1 MRRLTYRLTRSVDA
15 TVFLSEAESGH
26 PPKTEAVV
34 IRPRVGSGGDVSVF
48 SLRQITAE
56 MLRAEAER
64 DANRDDSDLDALT
77 QGDPWAVLRAELL
90 DLAFVFPDYAPA
102 EFDTARASRLL
113 ELLTVTIGKLRDELK
128 TIAQRLLEIDS
139 DAALQYLHPDAAT
152 PPATTRPSEEID
164 TFAKLS
170 DELRTIAQRLAEVDF
185 EAKLQLLKPAVVTSP
200 ATTRPSEEIDTFGKW
215 RDELRTIAQRL
226 AEVDSEAILQ
236 LLKPAVVTSPATT
249 RASEEINL
257 DRLRETLE
265 KNTESRAV
273 PAAAPSHALVDEPFF
288 VTPEARLSRL
298 WLAGL
303 ETAKFAFNRRTGL
316 WLYRMDGREIVALP
330 SRDGV
335 EPPDDSSLELFD
347 VIRSTKADGDTPDFI
362 IRGPH
367 GSKTAVRVKG
377 SSALRRTR
385 ATRPRQI
392 SAAIAALEA
401 RQNGNHVA
409 GRYAVVAGT
418 LGIPPE
424 KPVVVQR
431 LVASVTNLISNPETE
446 VLVRFLAPREVGID
460 KVIERVSNRER
471 PATKT
476 RRARKGK

>member
-152 PPATTRPSEEID
+152 SPATTRPSEEID
-164 TFAKLS
+164 TFGKLS

-185 EAKLQLLKPAVVTSP
+185 EAK
-200 ATTRPSEEIDTFGKW
+200 
-215 RDELRTIAQRL
+215 
-226 AEVDSEAILQ
+226 LQ

>member
-170 DELRTIAQRLAEVDF
+170 
-185 EAKLQLLKPAVVTSP
+185 
-200 ATTRPSEEIDTFGKW
+200 
-215 RDELRTIAQRL
+215 DELRTIAQRL

>member
-15 TVFLSEAESGH
+15 SVFVSEAESGQ
-26 PPKTEAVV
+26 PTKTEAVV

-48 SLRQITAE
+48 ALRQITAE

-90 DLAFVFPDYAPA
+90 DLALVFPDYTPA

-113 ELLTVTIGKLRDELK
+113 ELLTVTIGKLRDELR

-164 TFAKLS
+164 TLAKLR
-170 DELRTIAQRLAEVDF
+170 DELRTIAQRLAEVNS

-200 ATTRPSEEIDTFGKW
+200 ATTRT
-215 RDELRTIAQRL
+215 
-226 AEVDSEAILQ
+226 
-236 LLKPAVVTSPATT
+236 
-249 RASEEINL
+249 SEEINL

-265 KNTESRAV
+265 INTESRAV

-303 ETAKFAFNRRTGL
+303 ETAKFAFNKRTGL
-316 WLYRMDGREIVALP
+316 WLHRMDGREIIALP
-330 SRDGV
+330 SSDGV
-335 EPPDDSSLELFD
+335 HPTWDGLLELFD
-347 VIRSTKADGDTPDFI
+347 ITRSPKVDADTPDFI
-362 IRGPH
+362 IRVTDG
-367 GSKTAVRVKG
+367 GRLEARVK
-377 SSALRRTR
+377 SYSALRRTR

-418 LGIPPE
+418 LGMPPE

-431 LVASVTNLISNPETE
+431 LVASVTNLISNPET
-446 VLVRFLAPREVGID
+446 VALVRFLAPEQVNID
-460 KVIERVSNRER
+460 KVITQVLNREK
-471 PATKT
+471 PAIKT
-476 RRARKGK
+476 RKAEKK

>member
-200 ATTRPSEEIDTFGKW
+200 ATTRP
-215 RDELRTIAQRL
+215 
-226 AEVDSEAILQ
+226 
-236 LLKPAVVTSPATT
+236 
-249 RASEEINL
+249 SEEINL

>member
-185 EAKLQLLKPAVVTSP
+185 EAK
-200 ATTRPSEEIDTFGKW
+200 
-215 RDELRTIAQRL
+215 
-226 AEVDSEAILQ
+226 LQ

>member
-170 DELRTIAQRLAEVDF
+170 DELRTIAQRLAEVNS
-185 EAKLQLLKPAVVTSP
+185 EAK
-200 ATTRPSEEIDTFGKW
+200 
-215 RDELRTIAQRL
+215 
-226 AEVDSEAILQ
+226 LQ

-303 ETAKFAFNRRTGL
+303 ETAKFAFNKRTGL
-316 WLYRMDGREIVALP
+316 WLHRMDGREIIALP
-330 SRDGV
+330 SSDGV

>member
-15 TVFLSEAESGH
+15 SVFVSEAESGQ
-26 PPKTEAVV
+26 PTKTEAVV

-48 SLRQITAE
+48 ALRQITAE

-90 DLAFVFPDYAPA
+90 DLALVFPDYTPA

-113 ELLTVTIGKLRDELK
+113 ELLTVTIGKLRDELR

-164 TFAKLS
+164 TLAKLR
-170 DELRTIAQRLAEVDF
+170 DELRTIAQRLAEVNS
-185 EAKLQLLKPAVVTSP
+185 EAKLQLLKPAVLTSP
-200 ATTRPSEEIDTFGKW
+200 ATTRPSEEIDTFGKL
-215 RDELRTIAQRL
+215 RDELRTITQRL
-226 AEVDSEAILQ
+226 VKINSDGA
-236 LLKPAVVTSPATT
+236 LKYLHPDAATPPATT
-249 RASEEINL
+249 RPSEEINL
-257 DRLRETLE
+257 DRLRETLRE
-265 KNTESRAV
+265 RGESKEDEQRIDDFHPV
-273 PAAAPSHALVDEPFF
+273 LPEGKLVMGSLQ
-288 VTPEARLSRL
+288 R
-298 WLAGL
+298 AGL
-303 ETAKFAFNRRTGL
+303 ETANLTFNRRTGL
-316 WLYRMDGREIVALP
+316 WVRRTDGREIVALP

-347 VIRSTKADGDTPDFI
+347 VISSPKADGDTPDFI

-367 GSKTAVRVKG
+367 GAKTEVRVKG

-401 RQNGNHVA
+401 RQNGDHIA
-409 GRYAVVAGT
+409 GRYAVVAKT

-431 LVASVTNLISNPETE
+431 LVASVVVLISNPET
-446 VLVRFLAPREVGID
+446 VALVRFLAPREVGID
-460 KVIERVSNRER
+460 KVIERVLTREK